1 MKLDIA
7 SHQGSGNKPVIVFVH
22 GLGMDKNIWINP
34 SDSRILAGTFPLK
47 ILLNRRAAQYQS
59 GVIATLY
66 DDCKQRDY
74 SLITWSQ
81 QRPASPIASV
91 VKELHEV
98 MKAANTLSQAGA
110 ILVGHSRGG
119 LIARKYLSA
128 SNDLSVKCLLTIS
141 TPHKGSSI
149 AGISRYIAPLF
160 SLIDPFIPA
169 GNRGSR
175 SFAMKRTMEFLKS
188 RAVKELLPASS
199 FFRSLNDGPLARVYY
214 ASVGGTNPTLF
225 KISDY
230 SFPDMF
236 EKVIPAQLYPEELKQ
251 GRGDGLV
258 SAESSKLPWSNEHHV
273 FPFNHAEILFHEGV
287 RNRMVQVIEKIS
299 GTTSESNQS
308 SPPKTGGE
316 PLERQL

>member
-7 SHQGSGNKPVIVFVH
+7 SHQGSINKPVIVFIH
-22 GLGMDKNIWINP
+22 GLGMDKNIWIHP

-47 ILLNRRAAQYQS
+47 ILLNRRVSQDKS

-66 DDCKQRDY
+66 DDLKQRDY

-81 QRPASPIASV
+81 QRPAGPIASV
-91 VKELHEV
+91 VKELHEI
-98 MKAANTLSQAGA
+98 MKAANELSQAGI

-128 SNDLSVKCLLTIS
+128 TKDTSVKCLLTIS

-149 AGISRYIAPLF
+149 AGISRYIAPLV

-169 GNRGSR
+169 GNRGTR
-175 SFAMKRTMEFLKS
+175 SFAIKRTMEFLKS
-188 RAVKELLPASS
+188 RALKELLPESP
-199 FFRSLNDGPLARVYY
+199 FFLSLEDGPLAWVYY

-230 SFPDMF
+230 SFPEMF
-236 EKVIPAQLYPEELKQ
+236 EKLIPAQFYPEELKQ

-258 SAESSKLPWSNEHHV
+258 SAESSKLPWTNEHHV
-273 FPFNHAEILFHEGV
+273 FPFNHAEILFDEGV
-287 RNRMVQVIEKIS
+287 RDRMVRVIERIS
-299 GTTSESNQS
+299 GEIAN
-308 SPPKTGGE
+308 PGY
-316 PLERQL
+316 LFANA

>member
-7 SHQGSGNKPVIVFVH
+7 SHQGSINKPVIVYIH

-47 ILLNRRAAQYQS
+47 ILLNRRASQDKS
-59 GVIATLY
+59 EVIATLY
-66 DDCKQRDY
+66 DDLKQRDY

-81 QRPASPIASV
+81 QRPAGPISSV
-91 VKELHEV
+91 VKELHEI
-98 MKAANTLSQAGA
+98 MKAANELSQAGS

-128 SNDLSVKCLLTIS
+128 TKDTSVKCLLTIA

-149 AGISRYIAPLF
+149 AGISRYIAPLV

-175 SFAMKRTMEFLKS
+175 SFAMKRTIEFLKS
-188 RAVKELLPASS
+188 RALKELLPDSP
-199 FFRSLNDGPLARVYY
+199 FFHSLEDGPLAWVYY

-225 KISDY
+225 KIYDY

-258 SAESSKLPWSNEHHV
+258 SAESSKLSWTNEHYV
-273 FPFNHAEILFHEGV
+273 FPFNHAEILFDEGV
-287 RNRMVQVIEKIS
+287 RNRMIQVVERIS
-299 GTTSESNQS
+299 GI
-308 SPPKTGGE
+308 
-316 PLERQL
+316 

>member
-7 SHQGSGNKPVIVFVH
+7 SHQGSSNKPVIVFVH

-47 ILLNRRAAQYQS
+47 ILLNRMASQDKP
-59 GVIATLY
+59 GIIATLY

-81 QRPASPIASV
+81 QRPAGPIASV
-91 VKELHEV
+91 VKELHEI
-98 MKAANTLSQAGA
+98 MKAAAGLSQTGI

-128 SNDLSVKCLLTIS
+128 TNDTSVKCLLTIS

-149 AGISRYIAPLF
+149 AGISRYVAPVV
-160 SLIDPFIPA
+160 SLIDPFVPA
-169 GNRGSR
+169 GSRGSR
-175 SFAMKRTMEFLKS
+175 SFAIKRTMEFLKS
-188 RAVKELLPASS
+188 RALKELLPESP
-199 FFRSLNDGPLARVYY
+199 FFQSLEDGPLAWVYY
-214 ASVGGTNPTLF
+214 VSAGGTNPTLF

-230 SFPDMF
+230 SFPDML
-236 EKVIPAQLYPEELKQ
+236 EKVIPTQFYPEELKQ

-258 SAESSKLPWSNEHHV
+258 SAESSKLSWSNEHHV
-273 FPFNHAEILFHEGV
+273 FPFNHAEILFDEGV
-287 RNRMVQVIEKIS
+287 RNRMVRVIERIS
-299 GTTSESNQS
+299 GAKGSL
-308 SPPKTGGE
+308 KA
-316 PLERQL
+316 LI

>member
-1 MKLDIA
+1 MKLDIV
-7 SHQGSGNKPVIVFVH
+7 SYQGGGSKPVIVFIH

-47 ILLNRRAAQYQS
+47 ILLNRRAAQDQS

-81 QRPASPIASV
+81 QRPAGPIASV
-91 VKELHEV
+91 VKELHEI
-98 MKAANTLSQAGA
+98 MKAANELSHAGI

-128 SNDLSVKCLLTIS
+128 TNDTSVKCLLTIS

-149 AGISRYIAPLF
+149 AGISRYVAPVV
-160 SLIDPFIPA
+160 SMIDPFIPT

-175 SFAMKRTMEFLKS
+175 SFAAKRTLEFLKS
-188 RAVKELLPASS
+188 RALKELLPESP
-199 FFRSLNDGPLARVYY
+199 FFQSLEDGPLAWVYY

-230 SFPDMF
+230 SFPDML
-236 EKVIPAQLYPEELKQ
+236 EKVIPTQFYPEELKQ

-273 FPFNHAEILFHEGV
+273 FPFNHAEILFDEGV
-287 RNRMVQVIEKIS
+287 RNRMIRVIERIS
-299 GTTSESNQS
+299 GVS
-308 SPPKTGGE
+308 
-316 PLERQL
+316 

>member
-7 SHQGSGNKPVIVFVH
+7 SHQGSINKPVIVFIH

-47 ILLNRRAAQYQS
+47 ILLNRRVSQDQS

-66 DDCKQRDY
+66 DDLKQRDY

-81 QRPASPIASV
+81 QRPAGPIASV
-91 VKELHEV
+91 VKELHEI
-98 MKAANTLSQAGA
+98 MKAANELSQAGI

-128 SNDLSVKCLLTIS
+128 TKDTSVKCLLTIS

-149 AGISRYIAPLF
+149 AGISRYIAPLV

-169 GNRGSR
+169 GNRGTR
-175 SFAMKRTMEFLKS
+175 SFAIKRTMEFLKS
-188 RAVKELLPASS
+188 RALKELLPESP
-199 FFRSLNDGPLARVYY
+199 FFLSLEDGPLAWVYY

-225 KISDY
+225 NISR
-230 SFPDMF
+230 
-236 EKVIPAQLYPEELKQ
+236 L
-251 GRGDGLV
+251 LV
-258 SAESSKLPWSNEHHV
+258 S
-273 FPFNHAEILFHEGV
+273 GYV
-287 RNRMVQVIEKIS
+287 RKGNPRAS
-299 GTTSESNQS
+299 LS
-308 SPPKTGGE
+308 
-316 PLERQL
+316 

>member
-7 SHQGSGNKPVIVFVH
+7 SHQGSINKPVIVFIH

-47 ILLNRRAAQYQS
+47 ILLNRRASRDRS

-66 DDCKQRDY
+66 DDLEQRDY

-81 QRPASPIASV
+81 HRPAGPIDSV
-91 VKELHEV
+91 VKELHEI
-98 MKAANTLSQAGA
+98 MKAANELSHAGS

-119 LIARKYLSA
+119 LIARKYLSTTK
-128 SNDLSVKCLLTIS
+128 DTTVKCLLTIS
-141 TPHKGSSI
+141 TPHNGSSI
-149 AGISRYIAPLF
+149 AGLSRYMAPLV
-160 SLIDPFIPA
+160 SLINPFIPA

-175 SFAMKRTMEFLKS
+175 SFAIKRTMEFLKS
-188 RAVKELLPASS
+188 RALKELLPASP
-199 FFRSLNDGPLARVYY
+199 FFQSLDDGPLAGIYY

-225 KISDY
+225 TISHY

-236 EKVIPAQLYPEELKQ
+236 EKVIPPQFYPEELKQ

-258 SAESSKLPWSNEHHV
+258 SADSSKLTWTNEHHV
-273 FPFNHAEILFHEGV
+273 FPFNHAEILFDEGV
-287 RNRMVQVIEKIS
+287 RKKMVRVIERIA
-299 GTTSESNQS
+299 GV
-308 SPPKTGGE
+308 
-316 PLERQL
+316 

>member
-1 MKLDIA
+1 MKLDMA
-7 SHQGSGNKPVIVFVH
+7 SHQGSINNPVIVFIH

-47 ILLNRRAAQYQS
+47 ILLNKRVSQGQS

-66 DDCKQRDY
+66 DDLMQRDY

-81 QRPASPIASV
+81 QRPSGPIASV

-98 MKAANTLSQAGA
+98 MKSANELSQAGA

-128 SNDLSVKCLLTIS
+128 AKDASVKCLLTIA
-141 TPHKGSSI
+141 TPHRGSSI
-149 AGISRYIAPLF
+149 AGLSRYVAPLV

-175 SFAMKRTMEFLKS
+175 SFAVKRTMEFLKS
-188 RAVKELLPASS
+188 RALKELLPGSP
-199 FFRSLNDGPLARVYY
+199 FFLSLDDGPLARVYY
-214 ASVGGTNPTLF
+214 ASAGGTNPTLF
-225 KISDY
+225 NISRY

-236 EKVIPAQLYPEELKQ
+236 EKVIPANLYPEELKQ

-258 SAESSKLPWSNEHHV
+258 SAESSKLPWTNEHHV
-273 FPFNHAEILFHEGV
+273 FPLNHAEILFDEDV
-287 RNRMVQVIEKIS
+287 RNSMVRVIERFP
-299 GTTSESNQS
+299 G
-308 SPPKTGGE
+308 
-316 PLERQL
+316 R

>member
-1 MKLDIA
+1 MKLDIV
-7 SHQGSGNKPVIVFVH
+7 SHQGSINKPVIVFIH

-47 ILLNRRAAQYQS
+47 ILLNRRAAQDQS

-81 QRPASPIASV
+81 QRPAGPIASV
-91 VKELHEV
+91 VKELHEI
-98 MKAANTLSQAGA
+98 MKAANELSKAGI

-128 SNDLSVKCLLTIS
+128 TNDTSVRCLLTIS

-149 AGISRYIAPLF
+149 AGISRYVAPVV
-160 SLIDPFIPA
+160 SLIDPFIPT

-175 SFAMKRTMEFLKS
+175 SFAIKRTMEFLKS
-188 RAVKELLPASS
+188 RALKELLPESP
-199 FFRSLNDGPLARVYY
+199 FFQSLEDGPLEWVYY
-214 ASVGGTNPTLF
+214 VSAGGTNPTLF

-230 SFPDMF
+230 SFPDML
-236 EKVIPAQLYPEELKQ
+236 EKVIPTQLYPEELKQ

-258 SAESSKLPWSNEHHV
+258 SAESSKLPWSNEHHA
-273 FPFNHAEILFHEGV
+273 FPFNHAEILFDEGV
-287 RNRMVQVIEKIS
+287 RKRMVRVIERIS
-299 GTTSESNQS
+299 GVS
-308 SPPKTGGE
+308 
-316 PLERQL
+316 

>member
-1 MKLDIA
+1 MKLEIA
-7 SHQGSGNKPVIVFVH
+7 SHQGSINKPVIVFIH

-47 ILLNRRAAQYQS
+47 ILLNRRTSQDKS
-59 GVIATLY
+59 EVIATLY
-66 DDCKQRDY
+66 DDLKQRDY

-81 QRPASPIASV
+81 QRPAGPISSV
-91 VKELHEV
+91 VKELHEI
-98 MKAANTLSQAGA
+98 MKAANELSQAGS

-128 SNDLSVKCLLTIS
+128 TKDISVRGLLTIA

-149 AGISRYIAPLF
+149 AGISRYITPLV

-175 SFAMKRTMEFLKS
+175 LFAMKRTMEFFKS
-188 RAVKELLPASS
+188 RALKELLPASP
-199 FFRSLNDGPLARVYY
+199 FFLSLEDGQLAWVYY
-214 ASVGGTNPTLF
+214 ATVGGTNPTLF

-258 SAESSKLPWSNEHHV
+258 SAESSKLSWTNEHYV
-273 FPFNHAEILFHEGV
+273 FPFNHAEILFDEGV
-287 RNRMVQVIEKIS
+287 RNRMVQVVERIS
-299 GTTSESNQS
+299 GA
-308 SPPKTGGE
+308 
-316 PLERQL
+316 

>member
-7 SHQGSGNKPVIVFVH
+7 SHQGGINKPVIVFIH

-34 SDSRILAGTFPLK
+34 ADSRILAGTFPLK
-47 ILLNRRAAQYQS
+47 ILLNRRVSQDQTE
-59 GVIATLY
+59 VIATLY
-66 DDCKQRDY
+66 DDLKQRDY

-81 QRPASPIASV
+81 QRPAGPIASV
-91 VKELHEV
+91 VKELHEI
-98 MKAANTLSQAGA
+98 MKSANELSRAGI

-128 SNDLSVKCLLTIS
+128 SNDLSVKCLLTIAA
-141 TPHKGSSI
+141 PHKGSSI
-149 AGISRYIAPLF
+149 AGISRYIAPLV

-175 SFAMKRTMEFLKS
+175 SFAIKRTMEFLKS
-188 RAVKELLPASS
+188 RAVKELLPESP
-199 FFRSLNDGPLARVYY
+199 FFQSLEDGPLAWVYY
-214 ASVGGTNPTLF
+214 ASIGGTNPTLF

-258 SAESSKLPWSNEHHV
+258 SAESSKLSWSNEHYV
-273 FPFNHAEILFHEGV
+273 FPFNHAEILFDEGV
-287 RNRMVQVIEKIS
+287 RNKMVRVIEEIS
-299 GTTSESNQS
+299 AG
-308 SPPKTGGE
+308 
-316 PLERQL
+316 

>member
-7 SHQGSGNKPVIVFVH
+7 SHQGSCNKPVIVFIH

-47 ILLNRRAAQYQS
+47 ILLNRRAAQDQS

-81 QRPASPIASV
+81 QRPAGPIASV
-91 VKELHEV
+91 VKELHEI
-98 MKAANTLSQAGA
+98 MKAANELSQAGI

-128 SNDLSVKCLLTIS
+128 TNDTSVKCLLTIS

-149 AGISRYIAPLF
+149 AGISRYVAPVV
-160 SLIDPFIPA
+160 SLIDPFIPT

-175 SFAMKRTMEFLKS
+175 SFAIKRTMEFLKS
-188 RAVKELLPASS
+188 RALKELLPESP
-199 FFRSLNDGPLARVYY
+199 FFQSLEDGPLAWVYY
-214 ASVGGTNPTLF
+214 VSAGGTNPTLF

-230 SFPDMF
+230 SFPDML
-236 EKVIPAQLYPEELKQ
+236 EKVIPTQFYPEELKQ

-273 FPFNHAEILFHEGV
+273 FPFNHAEILFDEGV
-287 RNRMVQVIEKIS
+287 RKRMVRVIERIS
-299 GTTSESNQS
+299 GVS
-308 SPPKTGGE
+308 
-316 PLERQL
+316 

>member
-1 MKLDIA
+1 MKLEIA
-7 SHQGSGNKPVIVFVH
+7 SHQGSINKPVIVFIH

-47 ILLNRRAAQYQS
+47 ILLNRRTSQDKS
-59 GVIATLY
+59 EVIATLY
-66 DDCKQRDY
+66 DDLKQRDY

-81 QRPASPIASV
+81 QRPAGPISSV
-91 VKELHEV
+91 VKELHEI
-98 MKAANTLSQAGA
+98 MKAANELSQAGS

-128 SNDLSVKCLLTIS
+128 TKDISVRGLLTIA

-149 AGISRYIAPLF
+149 AGISRYITPLV

-175 SFAMKRTMEFLKS
+175 LFAMKRTMEFFKS
-188 RAVKELLPASS
+188 RALKELLPASP
-199 FFRSLNDGPLARVYY
+199 FFLSLEDGQLAWVYY

-258 SAESSKLPWSNEHHV
+258 SAESSKLSWTNEHYV
-273 FPFNHAEILFHEGV
+273 FPFNHAEILFDEGV
-287 RNRMVQVIEKIS
+287 RNRMVQVVERIS
-299 GTTSESNQS
+299 GA
-308 SPPKTGGE
+308 
-316 PLERQL
+316 

>member
-1 MKLDIA
+1 MKLNIA
-7 SHQGSGNKPVIVFVH
+7 SHQGSINKPVIVYIH

-47 ILLNRRAAQYQS
+47 ILLNRRASQDKS
-59 GVIATLY
+59 EVIATLY
-66 DDCKQRDY
+66 DDLKQRDY

-81 QRPASPIASV
+81 QRPAGPISSV
-91 VKELHEV
+91 VKELHEI
-98 MKAANTLSQAGA
+98 MKAANELSQAGS

-128 SNDLSVKCLLTIS
+128 TKDTSVKCLLTIA

-149 AGISRYIAPLF
+149 AGISRYIAPLV

-175 SFAMKRTMEFLKS
+175 SFAMKRTIEFLKS
-188 RAVKELLPASS
+188 RALKELLPDSP
-199 FFRSLNDGPLARVYY
+199 FFHSLEDGPLAWVYY
-214 ASVGGTNPTLF
+214 VSIGGTNPTLF

-258 SAESSKLPWSNEHHV
+258 SAESSKLSWTNEHYV
-273 FPFNHAEILFHEGV
+273 FPFNHAEILFDEGV
-287 RNRMVQVIEKIS
+287 RNRMIQVVERIS
-299 GTTSESNQS
+299 GI
-308 SPPKTGGE
+308 
-316 PLERQL
+316 

>member
-7 SHQGSGNKPVIVFVH
+7 SHQGSIDRPVIVFIH
-22 GLGMDKNIWINP
+22 GLGMDKNIWIKP

-47 ILLNRRAAQYQS
+47 ILLNRRAAQDQS

-81 QRPASPIASV
+81 QRPAGPIASV
-91 VKELHEV
+91 VKELREI
-98 MKAANTLSQAGA
+98 MKAANELSQAGI

-128 SNDLSVKCLLTIS
+128 TNDISVKCLLTIS

-149 AGISRYIAPLF
+149 AGISRYVTPVV

-175 SFAMKRTMEFLKS
+175 SFALKRTMEFLKS
-188 RAVKELLPASS
+188 RALKELLPESP
-199 FFRSLNDGPLARVYY
+199 FFQSLEDGPLARVYY
-214 ASVGGTNPTLF
+214 VSAGGTNPTLF

-230 SFPDMF
+230 SFPDML
-236 EKVIPAQLYPEELKQ
+236 EKVIPPQFYPEELKQ

-273 FPFNHAEILFHEGV
+273 FPFNHAEILFDEGV
-287 RNRMVQVIEKIS
+287 RKKMVRVIERIS
-299 GTTSESNQS
+299 GVS
-308 SPPKTGGE
+308 
-316 PLERQL
+316 

>member
-7 SHQGSGNKPVIVFVH
+7 SYQGSINKPVIVFIH

-47 ILLNRRAAQYQS
+47 ILLNRRVSQDQS
-59 GVIATLY
+59 EVIATLY
-66 DDCKQRDY
+66 DDLKQRDY

-81 QRPASPIASV
+81 QRPAGPIASV
-91 VKELHEV
+91 VKELHEI
-98 MKAANTLSQAGA
+98 MKAANELSQAGI

-128 SNDLSVKCLLTIS
+128 TKDTSVKCLLTIS

-149 AGISRYIAPLF
+149 AGISRYIAPLV

-169 GNRGSR
+169 GNRGTR
-175 SFAMKRTMEFLKS
+175 SFAIKRTMEFLKS
-188 RAVKELLPASS
+188 RALKELLPESP
-199 FFRSLNDGPLARVYY
+199 FFLSLEDGPLAWVYY

-225 KISDY
+225 NISRY
-230 SFPDMF
+230 SFPDLF
-236 EKVIPAQLYPEELKQ
+236 EKVIPAHLYPEELKQ

-258 SAESSKLPWSNEHHV
+258 SAESSRIPWTNEHHN
-273 FPFNHAEILFHEGV
+273 FECNHAEILFDGAL
-287 RNRMVQVIEKIS
+287 RNRMAQVVERIS
-299 GTTSESNQS
+299 GV
-308 SPPKTGGE
+308 
-316 PLERQL
+316 

>member
-7 SHQGSGNKPVIVFVH
+7 SHQGSINKPVIVFIH

-47 ILLNRRAAQYQS
+47 ILLNKRASQDKS
-59 GVIATLY
+59 EVIATLY
-66 DDCKQRDY
+66 DDLKQRDY

-81 QRPASPIASV
+81 QRPAGPISSV
-91 VKELHEV
+91 VKELHEIV
-98 MKAANTLSQAGA
+98 KAANELSQAGI

-128 SNDLSVKCLLTIS
+128 TKDTSVRGLLTIA

-149 AGISRYIAPLF
+149 AGISRYIAPLV

-175 SFAMKRTMEFLKS
+175 LFAMKRTMEFFKS
-188 RAVKELLPASS
+188 RALKELLPASP
-199 FFRSLNDGPLARVYY
+199 FFLSLEDGQLAWVYY

-225 KISDY
+225 NISHY
-230 SFPDMF
+230 SFPDIF
-236 EKVIPAQLYPEELKQ
+236 EKVIPPNLYPEELKQ

-258 SAESSKLPWSNEHHV
+258 SAESSKLPWTNEHHV
-273 FPFNHAEILFHEGV
+273 FPFNHAEILFDEGV
-287 RNRMVQVIEKIS
+287 RNRMIQVVERIS
-299 GTTSESNQS
+299 GA
-308 SPPKTGGE
+308 
-316 PLERQL
+316 

>member
-7 SHQGSGNKPVIVFVH
+7 SHQGSGNKPAIVFIH

-47 ILLNRRAAQYQS
+47 ILLNRRVAQDQS

-66 DDCKQRDY
+66 DDLKQRDY

-81 QRPASPIASV
+81 QRPAGPIASV
-91 VKELHEV
+91 AKELQEI
-98 MKAANTLSQAGA
+98 MKAANELSQAGI

-128 SNDLSVKCLLTIS
+128 TDDTSVKCLLTIS

-149 AGISRYIAPLF
+149 AGISRYVTPLVT
-160 SLIDPFIPA
+160 LIDPFIPA

-175 SFAMKRTMEFLKS
+175 SSAMKRTMEFLKS
-188 RAVKELLPASS
+188 RALKELLPDSP
-199 FFRSLNDGPLARVYY
+199 FFQSLEDGPLAWIYY

-225 KISDY
+225 NISHY

-236 EKVIPAQLYPEELKQ
+236 EKVIPPNLYPQELKQ

-258 SAESSKLPWSNEHHV
+258 SAESSKLPWTNEHHV
-273 FPFNHAEILFHEGV
+273 FPFNHAEILFDEGV
-287 RNRMVQVIEKIS
+287 RNRMVQVIERIS
-299 GTTSESNQS
+299 GATSGSNQS
-308 SPPKTGGE
+308 SPP
-316 PLERQL
+316 

>member
-7 SHQGSGNKPVIVFVH
+7 SHQGSGNRPVIVFIH

-47 ILLNRRAAQYQS
+47 ILLNRRAAQDQS
-59 GVIATLY
+59 RVIATLY
-66 DDCKQRDY
+66 DDLKQRDY
-74 SLITWSQ
+74 SLIAWSQ
-81 QRPASPIASV
+81 QRPAGPIASV
-91 VKELHEV
+91 VKELHEI
-98 MKAANTLSQAGA
+98 MKAAHELSQSGI

-119 LIARKYLSA
+119 LIARKYLA
-128 SNDLSVKCLLTIS
+128 TTGGTSVKGLLTIA

-149 AGISRYIAPLF
+149 AGISRYITPLI

-169 GNRGSR
+169 GSRGTR
-175 SFAMKRTMEFLKS
+175 SSAIKRTMEFLKS
-188 RAVKELLPASS
+188 RALKELLPDSS
-199 FFRSLNDGPLARVYY
+199 FFQSLEDGPLAWVYY

-230 SFPDMF
+230 SFPDML

-258 SAESSKLPWSNEHHV
+258 STESSRLPWTNEHHV
-273 FPFNHAEILFHEGV
+273 FPFNHAEILFDEGV
-287 RNRMVQVIEKIS
+287 RNRMVQVVEGIS
-299 GTTSESNQS
+299 GA
-308 SPPKTGGE
+308 
-316 PLERQL
+316 L